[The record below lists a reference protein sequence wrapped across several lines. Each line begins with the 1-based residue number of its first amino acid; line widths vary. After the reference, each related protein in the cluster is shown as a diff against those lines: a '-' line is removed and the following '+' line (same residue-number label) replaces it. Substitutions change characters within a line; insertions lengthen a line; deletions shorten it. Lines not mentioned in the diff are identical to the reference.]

1 MNAPRM
7 PPLARLR
14 ILVLDDDA
22 DLGAVIGETLELL
35 GATVAV
41 CTTVEQAL
49 GGLARQ
55 DFDVLLSDVVMPG
68 QDGVQLAR
76 QLRAAQP
83 GLAIVLMS
91 GVAAQARMAAGA
103 LGLEVLQKP
112 LSAEDLV
119 RAIVA
124 ARHAVARG

>member
-41 CTTVEQAL
+41 CTAAEQAS
-49 GGLARQ
+49 GVIERQ

-68 QDGVQLAR
+68 QDGVELAR

-91 GVAAQARMAAGA
+91 GVAVQARMAAGA

-119 RAIVA
+119 RAIIA
-124 ARHAVARG
+124 ARHAVAIG